1 MEDEL
6 KTTVKFTEHIFDGSG
21 NKIMNSIQYT
31 AMSIIPLLIVNNVL
45 ETQLP
50 AFSPNTPPVSMIIE
64 TAVHMIVLL
73 IVLYFVDRTV
83 RYFPSSS
90 GDKYGEVSFETIGL
104 LLVLM
109 VVNSHNSHLGK
120 KVIHLTRHA
129 RERFTNREG
138 LVEGKTTNGESFESG
153 SQPPVLQ
160 GTEETAVL
168 QTKKSTP
175 QGQPTSVGQPTPE
188 VTPSTSGKEGKVA
201 FTQRGGG
208 VTPMSALESFAMTG
222 GNYSPF

>member
-6 KTTVKFTEHIFDGSG
+6 KSTVKFTEHIFDGSG

-31 AMSIIPLLIVNNVL
+31 AMSIVPLLMVNSVL

-50 AFSPNTPPVSMIIE
+50 AFSPNTPPLSMIIE

-73 IVLYFVDRTV
+73 IVLYFVDRTI
-83 RYFPSSS
+83 RYFPSAT

-109 VVNSHNSHLGK
+109 VVNSQNSHLGK

-138 LVEGKTTNGESFESG
+138 M
-153 SQPPVLQ
+153 
-160 GTEETAVL
+160 
-168 QTKKSTP
+168 
-175 QGQPTSVGQPTPE
+175 
-188 VTPSTSGKEGKVA
+188 KEGAGHPSNDKAEKGSYTNTGNDGSNNPQLEADKVA
-201 FTQRGGG
+201 KPMTHPQNPKNENPPAVNETFTQRGSG

>member
-31 AMSIIPLLIVNNVL
+31 AMSIIPLLLVNNVL

-64 TAVHMIVLL
+64 TAIHLIILL

-138 LVEGKTTNGESFESG
+138 MEDKKPKSNNENKNMESKTHESNPESNI
-153 SQPPVLQ
+153 SP
-160 GTEETAVL
+160 
-168 QTKKSTP
+168 
-175 QGQPTSVGQPTPE
+175 PTSHVSPKDEPKKEKENET
-188 VTPSTSGKEGKVA
+188 GKNGA
-201 FTQRGGG
+201 FTQRGDN
-208 VTPMSALESFAMTG
+208 VSPMSALESFAMTG

>member
-6 KTTVKFTEHIFDGSG
+6 KSTVKFTEHIFDGSG

-31 AMSIIPLLIVNNVL
+31 AMSIIPLLLVNNVL

-50 AFSPNTPPVSMIIE
+50 AFSPNTPPLSMVIE

-83 RYFPSSS
+83 RYFPSAT

-138 LVEGKTTNGESFESG
+138 MKNTEKKVDNSKPSENDSEQQKPPLKMDTVKQPMAHPQQSKDEDDKKKQEGFM
-153 SQPPVLQ
+153 QPLQ
-160 GTEETAVL
+160 PGAY
-168 QTKKSTP
+168 TP
-175 QGQPTSVGQPTPE
+175 I
-188 VTPSTSGKEGKVA
+188 
-201 FTQRGGG
+201 
-208 VTPMSALESFAMTG
+208 SALDSFAISG

>member
-6 KTTVKFTEHIFDGSG
+6 KSTVKFTEHLFDGSG

-31 AMSIIPLLIVNNVL
+31 AMSIVPLLMVNSVL

-50 AFSPNTPPVSMIIE
+50 AFSHNTPPISMIIE

-73 IVLYFVDRTV
+73 IVLYFVDRTI
-83 RYFPSSS
+83 RYFPSAT

-109 VVNSHNSHLGK
+109 VVNSQNSHLGK

-138 LVEGKTTNGESFESG
+138 IGESKALPTNTSTTTTP
-153 SQPPVLQ
+153 SPPPSTVS
-160 GTEETAVL
+160 ETND
-168 QTKKSTP
+168 SE
-175 QGQPTSVGQPTPE
+175 PTPNADKI
-188 VTPSTSGKEGKVA
+188 TIKDS
-201 FTQRGGG
+201 FTQRGG
-208 VTPMSALESFAMTG
+208 VTPMSALESFAVGG
-222 GNYSPF
+222 GNYSTF

>member
-6 KTTVKFTEHIFDGSG
+6 KSTVKFTEHIFDGSG

-31 AMSIIPLLIVNNVL
+31 AMSIVPLLMVNSVL

-50 AFSPNTPPVSMIIE
+50 AFSHNTPPLSMIIE

-73 IVLYFVDRTV
+73 IVLYFVDRTI
-83 RYFPSSS
+83 RYFPSAT

-109 VVNSHNSHLGK
+109 VVNSQNSHLGK

-138 LVEGKTTNGESFESG
+138 M
-153 SQPPVLQ
+153 
-160 GTEETAVL
+160 
-168 QTKKSTP
+168 
-175 QGQPTSVGQPTPE
+175 
-188 VTPSTSGKEGKVA
+188 KEGAGHASNEKAETNTENDGSNKPPLEADTMANPIALPKKEEKPSPVA
-201 FTQRGGG
+201 SNESFTQRGGG

>member
-31 AMSIIPLLIVNNVL
+31 AMSIIPLLLVNNVL

-50 AFSPNTPPVSMIIE
+50 AFSPNTPPLSMIIE

-83 RYFPSSS
+83 RYFPSAT

-129 RERFTNREG
+129 REKFTNREG
-138 LVEGKTTNGESFESG
+138 MKEGAGHASNENAGTDG
-153 SQPPVLQ
+153 SKKPLLEAGAVVTPIDISKNPKPKEDGNKQPP
-160 GTEETAVL
+160 
-168 QTKKSTP
+168 
-175 QGQPTSVGQPTPE
+175 
-188 VTPSTSGKEGKVA
+188 PSQDA

>member
-6 KTTVKFTEHIFDGSG
+6 KSTVKFTEHIFDGSG

-31 AMSIIPLLIVNNVL
+31 AMSIIPLLLVNNVL

-50 AFSPNTPPVSMIIE
+50 AFSPNTPPLSMVIE

-83 RYFPSSS
+83 RYFPSAT

-138 LVEGKTTNGESFESG
+138 MKTTEKKVDNSKHSENDSE
-153 SQPPVLQ
+153 QQKPPLKMDTV
-160 GTEETAVL
+160 
-168 QTKKSTP
+168 
-175 QGQPTSVGQPTPE
+175 
-188 VTPSTSGKEGKVA
+188 KE
-201 FTQRGGG
+201 
-208 VTPMSALESFAMTG
+208 PMSHPEQPKDEDKKKQEGFMQTQPGAYTPISALDSFAMTG

>member
-6 KTTVKFTEHIFDGSG
+6 KSTVKFTEHIFDGSG

-31 AMSIIPLLIVNNVL
+31 AMSIIPLLLVNNVL

-50 AFSPNTPPVSMIIE
+50 AFSPNTPPLSMVIE

-83 RYFPSSS
+83 RYFPSAT

-138 LVEGKTTNGESFESG
+138 MKNTETNVNNSNPSEKESKE
-153 SQPPVLQ
+153 QPPLKTETVKEPMPHPKQPKDEDKKKQEGFMQPLQ
-160 GTEETAVL
+160 PGAY
-168 QTKKSTP
+168 TP
-175 QGQPTSVGQPTPE
+175 I
-188 VTPSTSGKEGKVA
+188 
-201 FTQRGGG
+201 
-208 VTPMSALESFAMTG
+208 SALDSFAISG

>member
-6 KTTVKFTEHIFDGSG
+6 KSTVKFTEHLFDGSG

-31 AMSIIPLLIVNNVL
+31 AMSIVPLLMVNNVL

-50 AFSPNTPPVSMIIE
+50 SFSHNTPPISMIIE

-73 IVLYFVDRTV
+73 IVLYFVDRTI
-83 RYFPSSS
+83 RYFPSAT
-90 GDKYGEVSFETIGL
+90 GDKYSEVSFETIGL

-109 VVNSHNSHLGK
+109 VVNSQNSHLGK

-138 LVEGKTTNGESFESG
+138 KTETSDNTQTEPMLPPKTPPPHP
-153 SQPPVLQ
+153 PPVSETNNPAETLKK
-160 GTEETAVL
+160 EE
-168 QTKKSTP
+168 
-175 QGQPTSVGQPTPE
+175 G
-188 VTPSTSGKEGKVA
+188 
-201 FTQRGGG
+201 FTQRGG
-208 VTPMSALESFAMTG
+208 VTPMSALESFAVGG
-222 GNYSPF
+222 GNYSTF